1 MKRLQG
7 RIRMRNPSI
16 IADSSFYICF
26 LDDIKK
32 PYYLKHILTHFQ
44 ICYWKNSKKEI
55 ARSQAFKK
63 IESIINTVVDNISAD
78 ENFDELLKPF
88 FSVKEIEKGEDEVI
102 AIAYVFNILE
112 LYFYF
117 ILDDESA
124 RHFVEINF
132 SELKDR
138 MYGTVGFIKS

>member
-1 MKRLQG
+1 M
-7 RIRMRNPSI
+7 
-16 IADSSFYICF
+16 
-26 LDDIKK
+26 
-32 PYYLKHILTHFQ
+32 
-44 ICYWKNSKKEI
+44 
-55 ARSQAFKK
+55 FKK